1 MLPCL
6 PCSTHD
12 VWVRSGCM
20 HYCCH
25 LTGMQTGL
33 RVAPGTLVSWEDSS
47 LAPSPGEWSSIT
59 LLVVKREILSVH
71 GQVQMA
77 VRLWCSPG
85 PCHPDELPVQMVW
98 KTALSRMQVPVMNR
112 EWASFR
118 MTFFY
123 VSLLLSRNP
132 PSSSVFTDFEA
143 ILNVSYDFCSTTQRN
158 RNPAFSVLFRLFT
171 DKGHP
176 SFMYI
181 FRTVLGCIA
190 CGSFQNLRTFHHQSK
205 WHQVKVLIFLLWIEL
220 EVQTTLEE
228 SSIQLIMQI
237 F

>member
-1 MLPCL
+1 
-6 PCSTHD
+6 
-12 VWVRSGCM
+12 M

-25 LTGMQTGL
+25 LTGMETWL

-59 LLVVKREILSVH
+59 LLVVKRGILCVH

-85 PCHPDELPVQMVW
+85 PWAIQMSF
-98 KTALSRMQVPVMNR
+98 LSRWCERQHCPMWVPVMNR

-118 MTFFY
+118 ITFFY
-123 VSLLLSRNP
+123 VNLLLSRNP

-143 ILNVSYDFCSTTQRN
+143 ILNISYDFCSTTQRN
-158 RNPAFSVLFRLFT
+158 RNPAFSVLFRLFI
-171 DKGHP
+171 DKGYP

-205 WHQVKVLIFLLWIEL
+205 WHQVTV
-220 EVQTTLEE
+220 
-228 SSIQLIMQI
+228 
-237 F
+237 